1 MANNKRRMVKPGESY
16 KDSGASF
23 AKITK
28 KEYEELVAIEE
39 KALNIEKEIEK
50 TGKQRIKDL
59 EEES

>member
-16 KDSGASF
+16 RDSGASF

-39 KALNIEKEIEK
+39 KALDIEKKI
-50 TGKQRIKDL
+50 QKDQKGL
-59 EEES
+59 S